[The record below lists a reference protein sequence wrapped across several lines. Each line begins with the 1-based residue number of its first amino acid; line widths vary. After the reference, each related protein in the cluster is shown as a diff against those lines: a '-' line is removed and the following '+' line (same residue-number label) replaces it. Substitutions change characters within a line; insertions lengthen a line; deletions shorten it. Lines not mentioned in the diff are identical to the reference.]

1 MTRRVLDGKADAEG
15 GSEPKPA
22 PAVGAYNLRPP
33 RSLAWALV
41 GVAALVF
48 AAWLFLAV
56 AHVDDRFQLD
66 HVSGARM
73 ALARYFDEGTLY
85 PELYEDGLY
94 GGTRYMPVPIVLHGF
109 LAELTGEYLLSGKL
123 LSYAGMIG
131 LLAAMFVLLR
141 RQGCPVPIALA
152 LPALVLT
159 TQTGLAAGMDIR
171 GDALPLLLQ
180 VLAVGIVA
188 GTSRPAPTVAAAAL
202 AAIALLSKTSA
213 VWAPVAIAIWLLGRD
228 RRRLVVFLAAYVG
241 IAGSLVLLFTIL
253 TQGRMLENV
262 LGLSTSGI
270 TGLRTVLLTPYRFV
284 HLIVDVA
291 ATAWAVVPLVA
302 LACWISLR
310 RRRPSIYVLS
320 LVCALVVTLVVL
332 IDAGTG
338 WNQLID
344 LVVLSALVI
353 GELVAGVRDDSSAP
367 DRDAGRTVSSIVALT
382 LLWVTLTGFVVTLVP
397 PALETARDEVTY
409 DAEPLAG
416 LGDTRIS
423 VLSEDP
429 YVPISLGQ
437 TPVVLDPFMLPRLA
451 DRYPDAIPDLVERIE
466 AHEFDVVVLVQP
478 LEPVDRPWWSDLD
491 LGLDVARA
499 ISREYGFVGRM
510 QGYYLYEP
518 REGAAA

>member
-1 MTRRVLDGKADAEG
+1 M
-15 GSEPKPA
+15 
-22 PAVGAYNLRPP
+22 
-33 RSLAWALV
+33 
-41 GVAALVF
+41 
-48 AAWLFLAV
+48 
-56 AHVDDRFQLD
+56 
-66 HVSGARM
+66 
-73 ALARYFDEGTLY
+73 
-85 PELYEDGLY
+85 
-94 GGTRYMPVPIVLHGF
+94 
-109 LAELTGEYLLSGKL
+109 
-123 LSYAGMIG
+123 
-131 LLAAMFVLLR
+131 
-141 RQGCPVPIALA
+141 
-152 LPALVLT
+152 
-159 TQTGLAAGMDIR
+159 
-171 GDALPLLLQ
+171 
-180 VLAVGIVA
+180 
-188 GTSRPAPTVAAAAL
+188 
-202 AAIALLSKTSA
+202 
-213 VWAPVAIAIWLLGRD
+213 
-228 RRRLVVFLAAYVG
+228 
-241 IAGSLVLLFTIL
+241 
-253 TQGRMLENV
+253 
-262 LGLSTSGI
+262 
-270 TGLRTVLLTPYRFV
+270 LLTPYRFV

-302 LACWISLR
+302 LAGWISLR
-310 RRRPSIYVLS
+310 RRSASIYVLS

-353 GELVAGVRDDSSAP
+353 GELVAGVRDDSSGL
-367 DRDAGRTVSSIVALT
+367 DRDAGRTVGSIVALT

-397 PALETARDEVTY
+397 PALETARGEVTY

-499 ISREYGFVGRM
+499 ISREYAFAGRM

-518 REGAAA
+518 REGAASVTVRDDRRGRRVARVDRARGVPRPGLSPRRRRADRRRRCARRLPARRR

>member
-1 MTRRVLDGKADAEG
+1 
-15 GSEPKPA
+15 
-22 PAVGAYNLRPP
+22 
-33 RSLAWALV
+33 
-41 GVAALVF
+41 
-48 AAWLFLAV
+48 
-56 AHVDDRFQLD
+56 
-66 HVSGARM
+66 
-73 ALARYFDEGTLY
+73 
-85 PELYEDGLY
+85 
-94 GGTRYMPVPIVLHGF
+94 MPVPIVLHGF
-109 LAELTGEYLLSGKL
+109 LAELTGEYLVSGKL
-123 LSYAGMIG
+123 LSYAAMIG

-141 RQGCPVPIALA
+141 RKRCPVAIALA
-152 LPALVLT
+152 LPALILT

-180 VLAVGIVA
+180 VLAVGIVV
-188 GTSRPAPTVAAAAL
+188 GHRPAGAHRRRRGAGGDR
-202 AAIALLSKTSA
+202 
-213 VWAPVAIAIWLLGRD
+213 APVEDQRGLGTGRD
-228 RRRLVVFLAAYVG
+228 RDLARRARSEAAGGVPRGLRG

-270 TGLRTVLLTPYRFV
+270 TGLRTVLLMPYRFV

-302 LACWISLR
+302 LAGWISLR
-310 RRRPSIYVLS
+310 RRSASIYVLS

-353 GELVAGVRDDSSAP
+353 GELVAGVRDDSSGL
-367 DRDAGRTVSSIVALT
+367 DRDAGRTVGSIVALA

-397 PALETARDEVTY
+397 PAVETARAEVTY
-409 DAEPLAG
+409 DAEPLG

-451 DRYPDAIPDLVERIE
+451 DKYPDAIPDLIERIE

-478 LEPVDRPWWSDLD
+478 LEPVDRAWWIDLD
-491 LGLDVARA
+491 LGIDVARA

-518 REGAAA
+518 REGAAT

>member
-1 MTRRVLDGKADAEG
+1 MTRRALDEKTDAEG
-15 GSEPKPA
+15 GSEPKLA
-22 PAVGAYNLRPP
+22 PDVGAYNLRAP
-33 RSLAWALV
+33 RWLAWALV

-85 PELYEDGLY
+85 PELYEDGFY

-123 LSYAGMIG
+123 LSYAAMIG

-141 RQGCPVPIALA
+141 RQGSPVPIALA

-180 VLAVGIVA
+180 VLAVGILA
-188 GTSRPAPTVAAAAL
+188 GTARPAPTVAAAAL

-213 VWAPVAIAIWLLGRD
+213 VWAPVAIAIWLVGRD
-228 RRRLVVFLAAYVG
+228 RRRLAVFLVAYAG
-241 IAGSLVLLFTIL
+241 IAGSLVVLFTIL

-262 LGLSTSGI
+262 IGLSTSGI

-284 HLIVDVA
+284 HLIVDVS

-302 LACWISLR
+302 LAVWISLR
-310 RRRPSIYVLS
+310 RRSASIYVLS

-353 GELVAGVRDDSSAP
+353 GELVAGVRDDSSGL

-397 PALETARDEVTY
+397 PALETARGEVTY

-491 LGLDVARA
+491 LGIDVARA
-499 ISREYGFVGRM
+499 ISREYGFAGRM

-518 REGAAA
+518 RVGTAT